1 MKIETKNRLQVD
13 NTPEMVQ
20 KRKELR
26 KWSQQINKKETIYE
40 EYLYVKL
47 VKAFK
52 KRGDIQRQRRTFV
65 GKKVYFIDIYIRS
78 ARLAIEIDGGYHF
91 TEEQRMRDNL
101 RSSDLITHNI
111 KTIRVKN
118 EDIDAKFEEIVNFIR
133 RRRKDISCGKICND
147 IIYL

>member
-47 VKAFK
+47 E
-52 KRGDIQRQRRTFV
+52 R
-65 GKKVYFIDIYIRS
+65 YI
-78 ARLAIEIDGGYHF
+78 
-91 TEEQRMRDNL
+91 L
-101 RSSDLITHNI
+101 R
-111 KTIRVKN
+111 
-118 EDIDAKFEEIVNFIR
+118 
-133 RRRKDISCGKICND
+133 
-147 IIYL
+147 